1 MIGDIRMVKECL
13 VVLNNEAVTVV
24 RYDGKDIQF
33 PAINKD
39 VKKVSV
45 NYENGKY
52 SIVNDKVRAVNTD
65 KPKKKNGIV
74 KKTTFE
80 EAVENTEKDTK
91 LEDK

>member
-1 MIGDIRMVKECL
+1 MVKECL

-52 SIVNDKVRAVNTD
+52 SIVNDKVKAVNTD

-74 KKTTFE
+74 KKTTFDE
-80 EAVENTEKDTK
+80 TVEENTEKDTK

>member
-1 MIGDIRMVKECL
+1 MVKECL

-52 SIVNDKVRAVNTD
+52 SIVNDKDKVINTD
-65 KPKKKNGIV
+65 KPKKKNGIM
-74 KKTTFE
+74 KKTTFDE
-80 EAVENTEKDTK
+80 TVENTEKDDIK
-91 LEDK
+91 IEDK

>member
-1 MIGDIRMVKECL
+1 MVKECS

-39 VKKVSV
+39 VKKVSI
-45 NYENGKY
+45 NYDNGKY
-52 SIVNDKVRAVNTD
+52 SIVNDEITAVNTD

-74 KKTTFE
+74 KKTTFDE
-80 EAVENTEKDTK
+80 TTKNTEKDIK
-91 LEDK
+91 LKDK

>member
-1 MIGDIRMVKECL
+1 MVKECL

-24 RYDGKDIQF
+24 RYDGKDIQI

-52 SIVNDKVRAVNTD
+52 FVVNDETVAINTN
-65 KPKKKNGIV
+65 KSKKKDGIV
-74 KKTTFE
+74 KKTTFDE
-80 EAVENTEKDTK
+80 VIEDTEKDIK

>member
-1 MIGDIRMVKECL
+1 MVKECL

-52 SIVNDKVRAVNTD
+52 SIVNDKTKAVNTD

-80 EAVENTEKDTK
+80 GAVEDTEKDTK
-91 LEDK
+91 LKDR